1 MNLAALPEQHATVTP
16 IPADETA
23 AYASLLRRE
32 FSAVLKI
39 GDVLRKAIAEEERL
53 GLDVCTGP
61 FEVMLAENNAALR
74 ALVRE
79 FQRVDCRLP
88 ESDRSEGAAAP
99 SSH

>member
-1 MNLAALPEQHATVTP
+1 MNPAALPEQHATSGQL
-16 IPADETA
+16 PADELA

-32 FSAVLKI
+32 FSAVMKI
-39 GDVLRKAIAEEERL
+39 GDVLRKAIEEEHRL

-61 FEVMLAENNAALR
+61 FEVMLQENNAALR

-79 FQRVDCRLP
+79 FQRVDCRL
-88 ESDRSEGAAAP
+88 ESDRSEGAAVP

>member
-1 MNLAALPEQHATVTP
+1 MTPVALDQHAPAAP
-16 IPADETA
+16 IPADELA

-61 FEVMLAENNAALR
+61 FEVMLNENQAALR

-79 FQRVDCRLP
+79 FQRVDARAP
-88 ESDRSEGAAAP
+88 ISDLSEGAAVP
-99 SSH
+99 SQH